1 MIKTKRENVKLTT
14 PFYFLPDYNFRS
26 YFSRRVREEFVK
38 SRTIQGDDLSEAMKR
53 GYEQLDL
60 LQRQSKMNAWYQRGS
75 SVMDGAN

>member
-1 MIKTKRENVKLTT
+1 M
-14 PFYFLPDYNFRS
+14 
-26 YFSRRVREEFVK
+26 K